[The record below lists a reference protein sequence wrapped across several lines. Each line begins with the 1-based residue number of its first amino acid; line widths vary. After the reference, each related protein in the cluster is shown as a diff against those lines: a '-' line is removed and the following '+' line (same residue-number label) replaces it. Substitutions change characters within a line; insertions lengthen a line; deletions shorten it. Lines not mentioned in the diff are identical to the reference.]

1 MSKKSKTE
9 NGVSEKPEEVA
20 ETAAT
25 ETTNE
30 AAGAAEAAAGEQNV
44 DGAPG
49 MAILTQYVRDLS
61 FENPGAP
68 RFLADGEPEIGVNAN
83 VGARKLAENDYEVL
97 LKFRVEAKSGEDAKF
112 IAELEYCGI
121 FRLANVP
128 ETNVGPVLLIEGPRQ
143 LFPFARRIIA
153 DATRDGGYP
162 PILLDPIDFV
172 ALYQQGQAAREAEAA
187 KAGEAG
193 EAGEAGQQA
202 PTQAD

>member
-1 MSKKSKTE
+1 MSKKSKAKGE
-9 NGVSEKPEEVA
+9 NGVSEKPEEMA
-20 ETAAT
+20 EAPAT
-25 ETTNE
+25 ETPNE
-30 AAGAAEAAAGEQNV
+30 AAGAAEAAAAGEQNV
-44 DGAPG
+44 DGGPG

-128 ETNVGPVLLIEGPRQ
+128 ENNIGPVLLIEGPRQ
-143 LFPFARRIIA
+143 LFPFSRRIIA

-172 ALYQQGQAAREAEAA
+172 SLYQQGQAAREAEAA

-193 EAGEAGQQA
+193 QQEPA
-202 PTQAD
+202 PAD

>member
-1 MSKKSKTE
+1 MSKKSKAAGG
-9 NGVSEKPEEVA
+9 NGVSEKPEN
-20 ETAAT
+20 TADT
-25 ETTNE
+25 S
-30 AAGAAEAAAGEQNV
+30 AGAAGETATGTATEQTPANQGAG
-44 DGAPG
+44 PG

-83 VGARKLAENDYEVL
+83 VGARKLADNDYEVL
-97 LKFRVEAKSGEDAKF
+97 LKFRVEAKSNEDAKF

-128 ETNVGPVLLIEGPRQ
+128 ENNVGPVLLIEGPRQ

-172 ALYQQGQAAREAEAA
+172 ALYQQGQAAREAEAGDA
-187 KAGEAG
+187 AEAS
-193 EAGEAGQQA
+193 EAASEEPA
-202 PTQAD
+202 PAD

>member
-1 MSKKSKTE
+1 MSKKSKAAGG
-9 NGVSEKPEEVA
+9 NGVSEKPEN
-20 ETAAT
+20 TADTSAD
-25 ETTNE
+25 
-30 AAGAAEAAAGEQNV
+30 AAGETATGTATEQTPANQ
-44 DGAPG
+44 DAGPG

-83 VGARKLAENDYEVL
+83 VGARKLADNDYEVL
-97 LKFRVEAKSGEDAKF
+97 LKFRVEAKSNEDAKF

-128 ETNVGPVLLIEGPRQ
+128 ENNVGPVLLIEGPRQ

-172 ALYQQGQAAREAEAA
+172 ALYQQGQAAREAEAGDA
-187 KAGEAG
+187 AEAS
-193 EAGEAGQQA
+193 EAASEEPA
-202 PTQAD
+202 PAD